1 MLTYETHRE
10 YSQSFIRGDS
20 GDVVEVRW
28 VQILPKIRLTLRKV
42 VCSLLKGVIAIKTI
56 WYCMFL
62 VSLIHITQSQIVSTV
77 YYVTKKR
84 ILVPPSRAPHRVVT
98 HILLSNGVK
107 PHHLDLQFVSNPDL
121 YRVLAIVLHF
131 IHLYLRCFDDL
142 VFFFYLFI
150 LSNFSQKHAL
160 LEYEM
165 MQLL

>member
-1 MLTYETHRE
+1 MILHVLGFVDTYNPVTDCI
-10 YSQSFIRGDS
+10 YS
-20 GDVVEVRW
+20 V
-28 VQILPKIRLTLRKV
+28 LRHKE
-42 VCSLLKGVIAIKTI
+42 
-56 WYCMFL
+56 
-62 VSLIHITQSQIVSTV
+62 
-77 YYVTKKR
+77 R